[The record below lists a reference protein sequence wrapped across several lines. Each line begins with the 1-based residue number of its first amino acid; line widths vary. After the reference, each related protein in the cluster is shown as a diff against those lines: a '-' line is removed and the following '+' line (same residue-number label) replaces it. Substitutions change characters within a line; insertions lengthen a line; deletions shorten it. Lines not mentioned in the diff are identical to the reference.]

1 MKKLFTIIACLIT
14 LLSYSQDYVFNT
26 TDFICQ
32 YKDSSLHKRILE
44 GALKKI
50 VIRPSSSQI
59 FLYLKYGVDMYIDMK
74 YGMYKGN
81 DGMILLNYNYIDQ
94 EHINKLNSL
103 YTEAYKKYI
112 SAGDIYYEF
121 PKGFIVIKDKY
132 IVVAYDER
140 YNGEMYFYNRA
151 MQ

>member
-1 MKKLFTIIACLIT
+1 MKTLFAILISLIT
-14 LLSYSQDYVFNT
+14 LTSYSQDYVFNT
-26 TDFICQ
+26 TEHVDR
-32 YKDSSLHKRILE
+32 YRDSSLHKSILE

-50 VIRPSSSQI
+50 VIRPSSGQI
-59 FLYLKYGVDMYIDMK
+59 FLRLKYGVDMYIDLK
-74 YGMYKGN
+74 YGMHKGN
-81 DGMILLNYNYIDQ
+81 DGMIILAYNYTDQ

-103 YTEAYKKYI
+103 YTEVYKEYI

-121 PKGFIVIKDKY
+121 PKGFLVIKDKY

-140 YNGEMYFYNRA
+140 YNGEMYFYNRT